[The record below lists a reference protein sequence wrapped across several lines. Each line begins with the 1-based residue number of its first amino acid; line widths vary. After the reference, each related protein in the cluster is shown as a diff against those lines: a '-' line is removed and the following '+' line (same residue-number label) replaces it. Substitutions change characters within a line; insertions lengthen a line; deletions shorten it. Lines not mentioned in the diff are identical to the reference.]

1 MARPKTAEQLAQI
14 KAAEKLAETRERKE
28 HMAKAQLLVPK
39 DQPPI
44 DPPAPSLDPN
54 AGQS

>member
-1 MARPKTAEQLAQI
+1 MARPKTAEQLAQM
-14 KAAEKLAETRERKE
+14 KAAEQLAETKERKE
-28 HMAKAQLLVPK
+28 HMARAQLLVPK

-44 DPPAPSLDPN
+44 DPPLASLDPN